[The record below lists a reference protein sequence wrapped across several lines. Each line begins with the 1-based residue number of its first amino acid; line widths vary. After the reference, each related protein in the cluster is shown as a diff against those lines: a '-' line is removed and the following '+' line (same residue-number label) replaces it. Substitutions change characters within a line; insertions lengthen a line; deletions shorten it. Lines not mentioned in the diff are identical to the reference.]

1 MYKNDGITRRYS
13 EGFKLKVLAE
23 LSSGKYNKSELGRFY
38 GINRTTLNKWIEQY
52 DRKDLMN
59 TRILV
64 ETNDEIGRIKAL
76 QKEVEQ
82 LKSLLLKKDLD
93 KLVVDSYLEVAAK
106 NLGYKNIDELKKNL
120 NIKPS

>member
-1 MYKNDGITRRYS
+1 MYKNDGVTRRYS

-23 LSSGKYNKSELGRFY
+23 LSTGKYSKRELGKIY
-38 GINRTTLNKWIEQY
+38 GINRNTINVWIKKY

-76 QKEVEQ
+76 KKENEQ
-82 LKSLLLKKDLD
+82 LRKLLVKKDID
-93 KLVVDSYLEVAAK
+93 KLVVDSYLEVASE
-106 NLGYKNIDELKKNL
+106 NLGYKNVDELKKNL
-120 NIKPS
+120 NTKP

>member
-82 LKSLLLKKDLD
+82 LKTLLLKKDLD
-93 KLVVDSYLEVAAK
+93 KLIVDSYLEVASK